1 MWTMPLQ
8 EGSMESKAKLSGSCH
23 PDRSMLDVVASRHQ
37 FLIATAGK
45 VAAVSLPMVTVAAE
59 SEKES
64 QNPNQIKAKQR
75 MNRITTKDGLS
86 SRLSELGIVL
96 PAPPSPL
103 GAYVESSDTGN
114 LLFLTG
120 MLPVVNGKLAISGRL
135 GANLSVKEGQDA
147 ARIASLNAL
156 AAAKQHLGGLDRLK
170 KLVKLTVLIATTEQ
184 FADHAAVADGA
195 SDLFVQIFGRETGH
209 VRLVYGVQ
217 SLPIGAPV
225 IVDTVFEIEVPPYSI
240 SKPQH

>member
-1 MWTMPLQ
+1 
-8 EGSMESKAKLSGSCH
+8 MEEHMQARSG
-23 PDRSMLDVVASRHQ
+23 D
-37 FLIATAGK
+37 LI
-45 VAAVSLPMVTVAAE
+45 S
-59 SEKES
+59 
-64 QNPNQIKAKQR
+64 
-75 MNRITTKDGLS
+75 DGPS

-96 PAPPSPL
+96 PAPPAPL

-114 LLFLTG
+114 LLFLSGT
-120 MLPVVNGKLAISGRL
+120 LPVVNGKLAIAGRL
-135 GANLSVKEGQDA
+135 GANLSVKEGQEA

-156 AAAKQHLGGLDRLK
+156 AAAKQHRGGLDRLK
-170 KLVKLTVLIATTEQ
+170 KLTVLIATTEQ